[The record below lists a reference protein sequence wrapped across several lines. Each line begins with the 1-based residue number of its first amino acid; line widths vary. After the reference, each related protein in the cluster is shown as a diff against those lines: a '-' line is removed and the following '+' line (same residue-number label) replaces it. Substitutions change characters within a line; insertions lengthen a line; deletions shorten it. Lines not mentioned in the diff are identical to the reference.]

1 MIPYSTFMN
10 GGNKIMNA
18 VGWVSLTAFCW
29 SSCQPYDRITKIE
42 TGLAQQDSAA
52 LTLSGLLIDVAND
65 GVSSFGHCY
74 GLDTPL
80 SIQNTVVAA
89 VGAAQQGAF
98 NTQPQDLIL
107 DTTYHYRSFAINSDG
122 EVVYGRHQSFT
133 TPSTS
138 LSINIQSA
146 NLISQG
152 NLQTKAYL
160 LNPFRTQ
167 IIKYGHC
174 IRLGGIPT
182 VHDVRSEYG
191 PSNSSPSFQSDF
203 QNLYAGQVYW
213 VRAYA
218 ITADNR
224 IFYSDTLSSVSPLYQ
239 VRTDTANLQNNEI
252 TMYGTLLQMGLDP
265 IVDHG
270 FCYSLQTSNP
280 NLNHSTLSLG
290 SLTQLGPF
298 TASVVP
304 PNSGQTLY
312 YRSYIVFG
320 NQIVY
325 GQIKFIAL

>member
-1 MIPYSTFMN
+1 MVLYYKVLNHLKIAMQCALILMILFFY
-10 GGNKIMNA
+10 
-18 VGWVSLTAFCW
+18 
-29 SSCQPYDRITKIE
+29 SCQPYDRVTKIS
-42 TGLAQQDSAA
+42 TDLPVQDSSSFY
-52 LTLSGLLIDVAND
+52 LTGSFIDVASN
-65 GVSSFGHCY
+65 GVLSYGHVLA
-74 GLDTPL
+74 LDTPA
-80 SIQNTVVAA
+80 SIQNTVVPAL
-89 VGAAQQGAF
+89 GAAQQGAF

-122 EVVYGRHQSFT
+122 EVVYGMHQSFT

-138 LSINIQSA
+138 LSIKIQSA

-191 PSNSSPSFQSDF
+191 PSNSSPGFQSDF

-224 IFYSDTLSSVSPLYQ
+224 IFYSDTLSTLSPIYQ
-239 VRTDTANLQNNEI
+239 VSTDTANVLNSQL
-252 TMYGTLLQMGLDP
+252 TMYGKLLEMGLDP
-265 IVDHG
+265 IIDHG
-270 FCYSLQTSNP
+270 FCYSTQTSNP
-280 NLNHSTLSLG
+280 NLNNNRSSMG
-290 SLTQLGPF
+290 SLANIGPF
-298 TASVVP
+298 STSIP
-304 PNSGQTLY
+304 LPNTGQTLY
-312 YRSYIVFG
+312 YRAYIVYG

-325 GQIKFIAL
+325 GQIKYIAL